1 MNTDNNAPEGLDLE
15 SLAAQM
21 LGLDTEQAQEYP
33 EPQEQQASL
42 PAPGHPAW
50 QEILS
55 VIPEELHDKVLP
67 TLQNWDAGV
76 SRRFQKIHDEYE
88 PLKKFEGY
96 DPEDIEEAM
105 GVYRALTN
113 DPASTW
119 ETIGRVYGLSPQQVS
134 QATSDEDIDLD
145 GLPEGIRERLSKI
158 DLHDQVLEY
167 VSKQMLELQAA
178 EEEAQE
184 DQALEELLGELQQA
198 YGDFDEEYVVGL
210 LAAGVEPD
218 EAVNRFKTLA
228 GKYQPQPQSQV
239 EQQPSVRETAPRVMS
254 SGGGIPNAGS
264 MDVTKLSNQ
273 DTQELITQILR
284 LSQENSS

>member
-1 MNTDNNAPEGLDLE
+1 MGNDNVPEGLDLE

-21 LGLDTEQAQEYP
+21 LGLDTGDEQEYP
-33 EPQEQQASL
+33 DHQEQQA
-42 PAPGHPAW
+42 PPPGHPAW
-50 QEILS
+50 QEILN

-67 TLQNWDAGV
+67 TLQQWDAGV

-88 PLKKFEGY
+88 PYKKFEEY

-105 GVYRALTN
+105 GVYRALTS

-134 QATSDEDIDLD
+134 QATSDEDFDLD
-145 GLPEGIRERLSKI
+145 ELPPAIREKLSKI

-167 VSKQMLELQAA
+167 VSQQMLELQAQ

-184 DQALEELLGELQQA
+184 DQVLEELLEDLHET

-210 LAAGVEPD
+210 LASGIDPD
-218 EAVNRFKTLA
+218 EAVGRFKEFTSKYSSSQPYRQQTPATL
-228 GKYQPQPQSQV
+228 QH
-239 EQQPSVRETAPRVMS
+239 ETAPRVMS

-264 MDVTKLSNQ
+264 VDVSKLSNQ
-273 DTQELITQILR
+273 STQDLISQILR

>member
-1 MNTDNNAPEGLDLE
+1 MGNSNEPEGLDFE
-15 SLAAQM
+15 TLAAQM
-21 LGLDTEQAQEYP
+21 LGLDSEQDQEYP
-33 EPQEQQASL
+33 EAQEQQASL
-42 PAPGHPAW
+42 PSPGHPAW

-88 PLKKFEGY
+88 PYKKFEGY

-145 GLPEGIRERLSKI
+145 GLPESIRERLSKI

-167 VSKQMLELQAA
+167 VSKQMLEIQAA

-184 DQALEELLGELQQA
+184 DQVLEELLGELHTA

-210 LAAGVEPD
+210 LAAGVDPD
-218 EAVNRFKTLA
+218 DAVNRFKDFTSR
-228 GKYQPQPQSQV
+228 YQPQVQ
-239 EQQPSVRETAPRVMS
+239 QQPSVREMAPRVMS
-254 SGGGIPNAGS
+254 SGGGIPNTGS
-264 MDVTKLSNQ
+264 VDVNKLSNQ

>member
-1 MNTDNNAPEGLDLE
+1 MNDIPEPQVSIEDI
-15 SLAAQM
+15 AKQM
-21 LGLDTEQAQEYP
+21 LGLDEDDQEGYADD
-33 EPQEQQASL
+33 EGQQQA
-42 PAPGHPAW
+42 PPPGHPAW

-55 VIPEELHDKVLP
+55 VIPPELHEQVIP
-67 TLQNWDAGV
+67 TLQQWDAGV
-76 SRRFQKIHDEYE
+76 SRRFQKIHDEYA
-88 PLKKFEGY
+88 PYKQFEGY

-145 GLPEGIRERLSKI
+145 GLPEGIRDRLSKI

-167 VSKQMLELQAA
+167 VSQQMLDAQAA

-184 DQALEELLGELQQA
+184 DAALDEVLEELEDEYGE
-198 YGDFDEEYVVGL
+198 FDQDYVIGL
-210 LAAGVEPD
+210 VAAGVDPE
-218 EAVNRFKTLA
+218 EAVLRFKNIVGQYTA
-228 GKYQPQPQSQV
+228 S
-239 EQQPSVRETAPRVMS
+239 ESQQPSVREAAPRVMS
-254 SGGGIPNAGS
+254 SGGGIPNSGS
-264 MDVTKLSNQ
+264 VDVNKLSNQ
-273 DTQELITQILR
+273 DTQSLIAEILR